1 MVSIESKSLS
11 EIELGSIRRMT
22 SLANT
27 DWTRGRFL
35 ATALMILLMLVT
47 GAWSQNFQSE
57 DGYNRLNPEGLKQ
70 IDQINEALHQAGKI
84 SMIVG
89 LILLAI
95 VGLKMIAPMSF
106 LDNIKEKRLANA
118 VRDVDGLLKHIRTD
132 TEIASTESDDQTGD
146 KGILAGMAELA
157 GLAEGKDVPSYV
169 LTVNNIMLD
178 NIMSALKRLRHMRMA
193 KAARYRNYMFTVL
206 SGIKIITEQCEAT
219 GAASSLA
226 VNSRDYFADNRRYHH
241 WKNLLGVYAKR
252 GDHREVAQTFLLF
265 MKNLKCKSVAVA
277 PNAPANTKE
286 VESPTEKMPEIPEI
300 LLEETVPFIQQAAV
314 KEAVHLVDLIQT
326 DLPVAKPH
334 AWQFELVR
342 RQEHFHLRDEAI
354 KILRIFLREEIKALQ
369 RITKTKMLP
378 CETWDQILYM
388 LGVENTDQLHKRVD
402 KKLLCGQEII
412 ILEKSFL
419 QTFAK
424 REALQHLYGHD
435 TNAGV
440 MMDLHVPQIQ
450 SETLALL
457 RQTHQTEG
465 QDLDQATE
473 FLDEEETPQRH
484 EVVRLIKH
492 FVHHGHLPSRP

>member
-1 MVSIESKSLS
+1 
-11 EIELGSIRRMT
+11 
-22 SLANT
+22 
-27 DWTRGRFL
+27 
-35 ATALMILLMLVT
+35 
-47 GAWSQNFQSE
+47 
-57 DGYNRLNPEGLKQ
+57 
-70 IDQINEALHQAGKI
+70 
-84 SMIVG
+84 
-89 LILLAI
+89 
-95 VGLKMIAPMSF
+95 
-106 LDNIKEKRLANA
+106 
-118 VRDVDGLLKHIRTD
+118 
-132 TEIASTESDDQTGD
+132 
-146 KGILAGMAELA
+146 
-157 GLAEGKDVPSYV
+157 
-169 LTVNNIMLD
+169 
-178 NIMSALKRLRHMRMA
+178 
-193 KAARYRNYMFTVL
+193 MFTVL
-206 SGIKIITEQCEAT
+206 GGIKIITEQCEAT

-226 VNSRDYFADNRRYHH
+226 VNCRDYFEDNHRHRL
-241 WKNLLGVYAKR
+241 WKNLLGAYAKR

-265 MKNLKCKSVAVA
+265 MKNLKGSKSVSVT
-277 PNAPANTKE
+277 PNAPENTKAG
-286 VESPTEKMPEIPEI
+286 VESPTGEMPEIPEI

-388 LGVENTDQLHKRVD
+388 LGVENTDQLHKRVEQ
-402 KKLLCGQEII
+402 KLLTGQEII
-412 ILEKSFL
+412 ILEKAFL

-424 REALQHLYGHD
+424 REALQQLYGHD